1 MQNSVTI
8 GNTNSKK
15 VGKKMG
21 DVKMFL
27 KTTIQQ
33 IPIDQIYLGK
43 YQKRLSKKR
52 VADIVAKFNPNRMRP
67 IEVSLRD
74 GKYWCWDGQHRLAAY
89 KQMGFDTIQCQV
101 HHGLTYED
109 EARLFAEQQDNVG
122 SITTAHKFNALK
134 EAGDPQTLRIIK
146 KCSEYGF
153 TVHPTKPGGKNIRS
167 IKTLQNIEKSL
178 GINRLGDIVWIMR
191 SAWDHS
197 PESTHEDIIGG
208 LAMFM
213 KRYLY
218 PEDTSKEYELNN
230 AIINRLYD
238 CLSTVEA
245 KKLLQE
251 STKFYGYSGN
261 KRVAL
266 AMVELYNKRL
276 RKGGQSRLARF
287 DL

>member
-1 MQNSVTI
+1 MQNRMSENV
-8 GNTNSKK
+8 KK
-15 VGKKMG
+15 
-21 DVKMFL
+21 FY
-27 KTTIQQ
+27 KTSIQQ
-33 IPIDQIYLGK
+33 IPTDQIFLGK
-43 YQKRLSKKR
+43 YQKHLNKKR
-52 VADIVAKFNPNRMRP
+52 VADIVAGFNPNRMRP

-89 KQMGFDTIQCQV
+89 KQMGVDCIECQV

-167 IKTLQNIEKSL
+167 IKALQSVERTLGSS
-178 GINRLGDIVWIMR
+178 RLGDIVWIMK

-197 PESTHEDIIGG
+197 AESTHENIIGG
-208 LAMFM
+208 LELFL
-213 KRYLY
+213 KRYLL
-218 PEDTSKEYELNN
+218 PEDTAKEYEINN
-230 AIINRLYD
+230 AVINRLHD
-238 CLSTVEA
+238 SLSTVEA

-251 STKFYGYSGN
+251 STKFYGFNGN

>member
-1 MQNSVTI
+1 MQNSVT
-8 GNTNSKK
+8 TNSKK

-89 KQMGFDTIQCQV
+89 KLMGIDLIECQV

-167 IKTLQNIEKSL
+167 IKALQSVEKTL
-178 GINRLGDIVWIMR
+178 GCNRLGDIVWIMK

-197 PESTHEDIIGG
+197 PESTHENIIGG
-208 LAMFM
+208 LGLFL
-213 KRYLY
+213 KRYLL
-218 PEDTSKEYELNN
+218 PENTAKEYEINN
-230 AIINRLYD
+230 AVINRLHD
-238 CLSTVEA
+238 SLSTVEA

-251 STKFYGYSGN
+251 STKFYGFNGN

-266 AMVELYNKRL
+266 AMVELYNKRP

>member
-1 MQNSVTI
+1 MQNRMSDTV
-8 GNTNSKK
+8 KK
-15 VGKKMG
+15 FAKS
-21 DVKMFL
+21 
-27 KTTIQQ
+27 TIQQ
-33 IPIDQIYLGK
+33 IPTTQILLGK
-43 YQKRLSKKR
+43 YQKHLNKKR
-52 VADIVAKFNPNRMRP
+52 VSDIVASYNPDRMRP

-89 KQMGFDTIQCQV
+89 KQMGIDLIECQV

-146 KCSEYGF
+146 KCAEYGF

-167 IKTLQNIEKSL
+167 IKALQSAEKNL
-178 GINRLGDIVWIMR
+178 GINRLGDIVWIME
-191 SAWDHS
+191 SAWNHS
-197 PESTHEDIIGG
+197 ADSTSENIIGG
-208 LAMFM
+208 LEMFM
-213 KRYLY
+213 KRYLL
-218 PEDTSKEYELNN
+218 PEDTAKEYEINN
-230 AIINRLYD
+230 AVLNRLHES
-238 CLSTVEA
+238 LTTVEA
-245 KKLLQE
+245 HKLLQE
-251 STKFYGYSGN
+251 STKFYGFNGN

-276 RKGGQSRLARF
+276 RKGGQNRLARF